1 MSGKRT
7 RPVSGPVLA
16 IAAAALI
23 LLLLFAISARSAD
36 RFEPHAVEDFVLAAP
51 VEGLEIVKHAG
62 FTLCYS
68 ERYEV
73 PAWVAYV
80 LERDKV
86 DGPYDRSDNFRED
99 AAVSTGSST
108 PEDYYKSGYDRG
120 HMAPAADFRW
130 SEEAMED
137 TFLLSNICPQ
147 DGAFNRGIWADLEA
161 MVRVNAYEEGVL
173 YVVTGPILSDGEY
186 ETIGENEVAVPK
198 RFYKVMLA
206 FDGENAKAIGFVLG
220 NEGSSRR
227 LESYA
232 TSVDDVERISG
243 LDFYPGLP
251 DDVETKAEGRYDT
264 ALWSFE
270 TSLPD
275 LSYTVYEDEIDYV
288 KGLSNLA
295 GIVDGAMKLI
305 EKATKGN

>member
-7 RPVSGPVLA
+7 RPVSRPVLA
-16 IAAAALI
+16 IAAAAFI

-36 RFEPHAVEDFVLAAP
+36 RFEPNAVEDFELAAP
-51 VEGLEIVKHAG
+51 VEGLEIVEHTG

-130 SEEAMED
+130 SKEAMED

-206 FDGENAKAIGFVLG
+206 YDGEDAKAIGFVLG

-232 TSVDDVERISG
+232 TSVDEVERISG

-251 DDVETKAEGRYDT
+251 DDVETKAEERYDT

-275 LSYTVYEDEIDYV
+275 LSYTVHDDEIDYV
-288 KGLSNLA
+288 KGLSHLA
-295 GIVDGAMKLI
+295 GIVDELI
-305 EKATKGN
+305 EHATDGD